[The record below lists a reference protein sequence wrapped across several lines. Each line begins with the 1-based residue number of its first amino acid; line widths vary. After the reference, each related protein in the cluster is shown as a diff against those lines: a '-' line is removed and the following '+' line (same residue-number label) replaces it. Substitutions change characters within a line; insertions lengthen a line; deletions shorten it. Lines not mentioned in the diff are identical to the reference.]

1 MRHVRRRTTALV
13 VAAALASTAAPLTVA
28 AALEPEAGDGEAA
41 CAPVVAAGSLDEA
54 FDDAARS
61 TGVPSQLLKAVS
73 YLESRW
79 DQHGGRPSVEGG
91 YGLFNLDAT
100 GYPARHSLAG
110 LSGMSHS
117 AASHIAAARDG
128 LPGNDHATS
137 SDAAGNAAGHDATGH
152 ATGHRV
158 IGNAT
163 GHDAAAKAGALRAP
177 DSALGSE
184 AGSGLGSELARAA
197 SLAGVPVAEVKK
209 DPRINLCA
217 GAALL
222 ASYQIQAV
230 DDGVAAPESMP
241 RPVDEAHRT
250 VERPAAATD
259 IVEWEVAVSRMNDS
273 ETFTDQVYEV
283 LRTGAGEVTPDG
295 DTVILEGDPSVV
307 VPGQEEA
314 AASGKPASGKPAAGK
329 PATGDPAAREP
340 AAAGAPTTAVEPDCP
355 DTVDC
360 EWLPAPYEKH
370 DPDAPGD
377 TTDYG
382 NHDQADRT
390 GAGGPSLDYI
400 VIHDTEGSYQSSV
413 NLVLDPEYLGWHYTI
428 RSEDGHVAH
437 HVDNEDVGW
446 HAGNWYMNM
455 HSIGI
460 EHEGFAGTAGWYT
473 EAMYRSSADLVRYL
487 AERYDIPLDRAHVI
501 GHDQIP
507 GILEG
512 YTRNVHWDPGP
523 YWDWDHYFELLGA
536 PIGGDR
542 PATTDVS
549 PGDVVEVRTG
559 YADNPQEVTGCDQ
572 ASPGSGPCADGA
584 GTNFLYLHQEPS
596 SDAPLARDPGW
607 KPDGSD
613 GSTYAS
619 DISARVQSGHK
630 LVVDEVDGEWLGVW
644 WAGAKAWLHNPASRP
659 VVVPTT
665 AQTITVAGDEPAPV
679 YGRAY
684 PEPEAYAPY
693 PDIPVQTIGDLEYEI
708 GVGQRYAVSDD
719 DVVTDYYRAATFDGT
734 GPDDRTD
741 VLGESRYYQVWLA
754 HRHFFVNADDVE
766 LHEPAG
772 DDPGDGDDDGDRIT
786 TTHWSGAR
794 GLAEGT
800 RENLRPG
807 KGGALTIRGAGPTRE
822 YTDPHGDGVPVE
834 YETGT
839 WTSPVVEPGYA
850 VDESVTSW
858 NATTPTG
865 TWVEVEFRGRKDDG
879 EWTKWFVMG
888 RWASG
893 DDHTP
898 RDGAVG
904 DIHRTS
910 VDGQHDDDAYLFTD
924 TYVARTGREPTA
936 FQTRVTLY
944 RPVGSRVTPRLSSVS
959 TMTNEYLPD
968 GRYAGTSEFTLDRA
982 VELDVPGYSQL
993 THIGEY
999 PEFGGGGQ
1007 VWCSPTS
1014 TTMVVYSYGPK
1025 HEVPEE
1031 LLEDI
1036 HAPAGDPQ
1044 VAYAAINTWDHAYEG
1059 AGNWPF
1065 NTAYAHRFGLE
1076 SFVTRLRSLA
1086 EAERFVAAGI
1096 PLVVSVNFA
1105 EEEMPEAGYGTNGH
1119 LLTIVGFTEDGDPV
1133 LNDPNKDTNDQVRS
1147 VYTRENFERVW
1158 QTSTDGLTYVLHPR
1172 KVKLPPNI
1180 PGATPNW

>member
-1 MRHVRRRTTALV
+1 MT
-13 VAAALASTAAPLTVA
+13 AALASSAAPYA
-28 AALEPEAGDGEAA
+28 AASTTEVNETESGDA
-41 CAPVVAAGSLDEA
+41 CASVIAAGSLDEA
-54 FDDAARS
+54 FDAAAAS
-61 TGVPSQLLKAVS
+61 TGVPAGLLKAVS

-100 GYPARHSLAG
+100 GYPVGRPADG
-110 LSGMSHS
+110 LPTTSHF
-117 AASHIAAARDG
+117 AASHVAAARDG
-128 LPGNDHATS
+128 LAADHREDHHHAAAAIGAVHDADVAPGAGPGLGSMAGPGN
-137 SDAAGNAAGHDATGH
+137 
-152 ATGHRV
+152 
-158 IGNAT
+158 
-163 GHDAAAKAGALRAP
+163 GA
-177 DSALGSE
+177 
-184 AGSGLGSELARAA
+184 GLGSELARAA
-197 SLAGVPVAEVKK
+197 SLAGVSVTDVKN
-209 DPRINLCA
+209 DQRINLCA
-217 GAALL
+217 GATLL
-222 ASYQIQAV
+222 ASYQTQAV
-230 DDGVAAPESMP
+230 DDGVAAPESLP
-241 RPVDEAHRT
+241 RPADVAHRT
-250 VERPAAATD
+250 AERSPGAAGLA
-259 IVEWEVAVSRMNDS
+259 EWEVAVSRMNDS
-273 ETFTDQVYEV
+273 ETFPDQVYEL
-283 LRTGAGEVTPDG
+283 LRSGVGEVTPDG

-307 VPGQEEA
+307 VPGRGEA
-314 AASGKPASGKPAAGK
+314 AEAGS
-329 PATGDPAAREP
+329 
-340 AAAGAPTTAVEPDCP
+340 TTAEPSAPDGAATAVDPDCP
-355 DTVDC
+355 ATIDC

-382 NHDQADRT
+382 NHDQAERT
-390 GAGGPSLDYI
+390 GTGGPSLDYI

-437 HVDNEDVGW
+437 HVENEDVGW

-473 EAMYRSSADLVRYL
+473 EAMYRSSAELVKYL

-559 YADNPQEVTGCDQ
+559 YTDNPQEVTGCGL
-572 ASPGSGPCADGA
+572 ASPGSGPCVRGA

-607 KPDGSD
+607 KPDGSN
-613 GSTYAS
+613 GTTYAS

-693 PDIPVQTIGDLEYEI
+693 PGIPVQTIGALEYRI
-708 GVGQRYAVSDD
+708 GVGQRYAVSDA
-719 DVVTDYYRAATFDGT
+719 DVVTDYYRATTFDGT

-741 VLGESRYYQVWLA
+741 VRGETRYYQVWLA
-754 HRHFFVNADDVE
+754 HRQFFVDAADVE
-766 LHEPAG
+766 LHEPADDPDDG
-772 DDPGDGDDDGDRIT
+772 DPGDDGDADDEDRIT
-786 TTHWSGAR
+786 TTHWSGVR

-807 KGGALTIRGAGPTRE
+807 KGGSLGIRGAGPTRE
-822 YTDPHGDGVPVE
+822 YTDPHGDGTPVE

-850 VDESVTSW
+850 IDESVTSW

-893 DDHTP
+893 ADHAP
-898 RDGAVG
+898 EDGGVG
-904 DIHRTS
+904 DIRRTS

-924 TYVARTGREPTA
+924 TYVAKTGREPTA

-944 RPVGSRVTPRLSSVS
+944 RPAGSDVTPRLSSVS

-968 GRYAGTSEFTLDRA
+968 GRYEDTSEFTLDGA

-1014 TTMVVYSYGPK
+1014 TTMVMYSYGRK
-1025 HEVPEE
+1025 HQVPEE
-1031 LLEDI
+1031 LLEGI
-1036 HAPAGDPQ
+1036 TAPAGNPQ
-1044 VAYAAINTWDHAYEG
+1044 VAYAAIHSWDHTYEG
-1059 AGNWPF
+1059 AGNWAF

-1086 EAERFVAAGI
+1086 EAEKFVAAGI

-1105 EEEMPEAGYGTNGH
+1105 EEEMPEAGYGTDGH

-1133 LNDPNKDTNDQVRS
+1133 VNDPNKDTNEQVRN

-1172 KVKLPPNI
+1172 KVKLPPNTS
-1180 PGATPNW
+1180 GATPNW